1 MEVFTKTTSI
11 NHLEQLEEFSYDD
24 VQTIDPVAEAKLI
37 RKLDLRLMPIVTLI
51 YLFAF
56 IDRSNAG
63 NARVL
68 GKQ

>member
-11 NHLEQLEEFSYDD
+11 NHLEQLEELSYDD